1 MKVYTVF
8 TMFTPSKLLPQ
19 SVIASALLIILGVAL
34 SGCPSQTV
42 GQSVNITIDKQLLEQ
57 VTGVTPPP
65 PPPGTSTPSDNVPP
79 SSAPIPSP
87 SPPQDHQGADDE
99 FFDEVLDDETE
110 AMFNVVYDVADGL
123 NDWDIYTF
131 SNALHPNSAFA
142 ANMPLFFNQL
152 VEAGTTHQINYVTLK
167 EKTDNSATLR
177 VNRYSTAFGSGKT
190 EDLYYDLLKVNTEWK
205 LLHIRSADGSF

>member
-1 MKVYTVF
+1 MFNSSDPFSKSVF
-8 TMFTPSKLLPQ
+8 TP
-19 SVIASALLIILGVAL
+19 ALLFTLLFVL

-57 VTGVTPPP
+57 ITGVA
-65 PPPGTSTPSDNVPP
+65 PPGTSPDTSATPSPGKSTNP
-79 SSAPIPSP
+79 P
-87 SPPQDHQGADDE
+87 SPPEPHTSE
-99 FFDEVLDDETE
+99 EVTE
-110 AMFNVVYDVADGL
+110 SEREALFSVVYDVADGL
-123 NDWDIYTF
+123 NDWDISLF

-152 VEAGTTHQINYVTLK
+152 VEAGTTHQINSVVIN
-167 EKTDNSATLR
+167 EKTENSATLS